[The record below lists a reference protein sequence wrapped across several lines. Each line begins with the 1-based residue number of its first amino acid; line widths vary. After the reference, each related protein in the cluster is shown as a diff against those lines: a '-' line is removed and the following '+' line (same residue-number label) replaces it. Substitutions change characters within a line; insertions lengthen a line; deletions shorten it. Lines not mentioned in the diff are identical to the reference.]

1 VAYYED
7 LAGPVF
13 DEVVGSSTG
22 LTIEGTASP
31 VEAVAEAGI
40 VKGYSDGT
48 FRPGEW
54 IRRDHVAVL
63 ISRWLGL
70 DEVAT
75 GPFTDLDVSPYAGHI
90 NALYGLGVVRGT
102 TSTTFSPLDDI
113 RRDQAASLIYRAWT
127 LE

>member
-75 GPFTDLDVSPYAGHI
+75 GPFTDLEASP
-90 NALYGLGVVRGT
+90 
-102 TSTTFSPLDDI
+102 
-113 RRDQAASLIYRAWT
+113 
-127 LE
+127 